1 MLIMKLIQLIVIV
14 AYLLDFKL
22 MAWTSHASL
31 TFSMTAYIWQ
41 KNAPGPLISHVE
53 HATFLT
59 FST

>member
-1 MLIMKLIQLIVIV
+1 MNPPYKLIQPI
-14 AYLLDFKL
+14 LLAFKL

-41 KNAPGPLISHVE
+41 KNAPGLLISHVE
-53 HATFLT
+53 DATFLT